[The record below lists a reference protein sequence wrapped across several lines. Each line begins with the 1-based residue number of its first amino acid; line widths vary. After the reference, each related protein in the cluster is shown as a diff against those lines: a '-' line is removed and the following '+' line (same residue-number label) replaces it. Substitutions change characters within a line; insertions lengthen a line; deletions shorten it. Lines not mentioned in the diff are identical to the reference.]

1 MFFGKE
7 GRLQSVLEQAI
18 DAVVTINGKNEVIF
32 MNSAAEKLWGYSK
45 SEVIGKNVRMLV
57 PTEHQ
62 APHDSYVNA
71 NRTTGVD
78 KIVGTSRDV
87 EIQRKDGTRIWGSL
101 SLSKVKVGNSIEYTA
116 FLRDI
121 TEARNSQEIINQT
134 LEQALDAVVTIDE
147 NNLITFYNRSAERL
161 WGYKREEV
169 IGRNVKMLVPFEH
182 QANHDNYVNSNRNG
196 GADRIVGTSREVE
209 FSTKDGSKRWAN
221 LSLSKVDLGGRILY
235 TAFLKDITEEIA
247 QRERVRLLSLV
258 ADETDNSVI
267 IAGPDRLIQYVNPG
281 FTKLTGYA
289 LDEAI
294 GRKPGE
300 LLQGE
305 GTSDATV
312 GRIRQKLEAQ
322 EPFYEEIL
330 NYSKTGE
337 PYWISLAINPVFD
350 EQGKLKNYVSIQAN
364 VTDTKLASLE
374 FNYKIDAISKTSV
387 TAEFDLSGKLIDAND
402 LACKA
407 FGVHDLAALYN
418 ESFAQLQSDVLPEC
432 LGGNSVQREFQ
443 YFSLI
448 GTEIWLEGAFSPIFD
463 SLGNV
468 TKVVFFGMP
477 VTARKMAIDG
487 VSNVLSQMA
496 SGNLTNRVEGEFGAD
511 FNIIRDN
518 LNNSLERIQTTM
530 KSVIEATTSIGTS
543 ASELLQGNSDLSQR
557 TEQQASTLE
566 ETASSM
572 EEMTA
577 TLRSTTDRAQ
587 SVDVQS
593 KSAAKT
599 ANEGGEIVN
608 RAVGSMAEINQSS
621 KQISDI
627 IGVIDEIAFQTNLL
641 ALNASVEAARAGDQG
656 RGFAVVASEVR
667 NLAQRSATAA
677 KEIKELIQSS
687 VTKVEQGAEL
697 VNSSGEKLQEIMAS
711 INTVSEMIA
720 EISSASQEQQAGVEQ
735 VNKAVSQMDEMTQQN
750 AALVE
755 EANSASAAMNEQTNR
770 LRELVSFFTV

>member
-1 MFFGKE
+1 MIFGKE

-18 DAVVTINGKNEVIF
+18 DAVITINARNEVIF
-32 MNSAAEKLWGYSK
+32 MNGAAEKLWGYSK
-45 SEVIGKNVRMLV
+45 AEVMGKNVRMLV

-87 EIQRKDGTRIWGSL
+87 EIQRKDGSRIWGSL

-116 FLRDI
+116 FVRDI
-121 TEARNSQEIINQT
+121 TEAKNAQEIINQT

-147 NNLITFYNRSAERL
+147 NNIVTFYNAAAEKL
-161 WGYKREEV
+161 WGYKRDEV
-169 IGRNVKMLVPFEH
+169 IGKNVKMLVPFEH
-182 QANHDNYVNSNRNG
+182 QANHDNYVNANRNTG
-196 GADRIVGTSREVE
+196 VDKIVGTSREVQ
-209 FSTKDGSKRWAN
+209 FSIKSGEKRWAA
-221 LSLSKVDLGGRILY
+221 LSLSKVDLGGRVLY

-281 FTKLTGYA
+281 FTKLTGYS
-289 LDEAI
+289 LEEAV

-305 GTSDATV
+305 GTSEETV
-312 GRIRQKLEAQ
+312 GRIRHKLEVK

-337 PYWISLAINPVFD
+337 PYWISLAINPVFND
-350 EQGKLKNYVSIQAN
+350 QGELVNFVSIQAN
-364 VTDTKLASLE
+364 VTETKLASLE

-387 TAEFDLSGKLIDAND
+387 TAEFNLSGHLVDAND
-402 LACKA
+402 LACQA
-407 FGVHDLAALYN
+407 FGVHDLAALKN
-418 ESFAQLQSDVLPEC
+418 ESFAQLQTDVLPEC
-432 LGGNSVQREFQ
+432 QAGKSVQREFQ
-443 YFSLI
+443 YFSLT
-448 GTEIWLEGAFSPIFD
+448 GNEIWLEGAFSPIFD

-468 TKVVFFGMP
+468 TKVVFFGQP
-477 VTARKMAIDG
+477 VTARKLAIDG
-487 VSNVLSQMA
+487 VSSVLGQMA
-496 SGNLTNRVEGEFGAD
+496 SGNLTTRVEGEFGAD

-518 LNNSLERIQTTM
+518 LNNGLDRIQSTM

-543 ASELLQGNSDLSQR
+543 ASEILQGNNDLSQR

-593 KSAAKT
+593 KKAAVT
-599 ANEGGEIVN
+599 ANEGGDIVSK
-608 RAVGSMAEINQSS
+608 AVGSMAEINQSS

-687 VTKVEQGAEL
+687 VTKVEQGAGL
-697 VNSSGEKLQEIMAS
+697 VNSSGEKLQEIVSS